1 MAKTM
6 RHVAKC
12 ELGCLWMCGQ
22 TLEELPLEF
31 ESASRSSSTSF
42 DCTGLPPPAT
52 RGSAMTPALYALING
67 DYSGAQ
73 SASGYLGAPRNSKSK
88 RSFNAEHSAAANG
101 GMP

>member
-1 MAKTM
+1 MEAM
-6 RHVAKC
+6 RHFAKC
-12 ELGCLWMCGQ
+12 ELGCLWICGQ

-31 ESASRSSSTSF
+31 ESASRSSSSF
-42 DCTGLPPPAT
+42 DSTGLPPPAT

-67 DYSGAQ
+67 DYAGAQ

-88 RSFNAEHSAAANG
+88 RSFNAEHSAAVNG